1 MAEMDTSGGGGR
13 HQGKVKAK
21 KKDIHVDMTPM
32 VDLAFLLITFFML
45 TTTMSQPV
53 AMQLAV
59 PKPPDKDKI
68 EETSEAVKESQV
80 LTIIMDKDDI
90 IWYYEGLPQDLK
102 SNDLQRTA
110 YGADGIRQ
118 VILDKKQKVLQR
130 FREPDKTICLLKS
143 TSEARYKNI
152 VDILD
157 EMDITGIKIFA
168 LQDLLP
174 HEIQAVA
181 GKWNASSTQ

>member
-1 MAEMDTSGGGGR
+1 MAEIETSGEKDK
-13 HQGKVKAK
+13 GKVRAK
-21 KKDIHVDMTPM
+21 KQDIHVDMTPM

-59 PKPPDKDKI
+59 PRPPDEDKI

-80 LTIIMDKDDI
+80 LTIIMDKNDI
-90 IWYYEGLPQDLK
+90 VWYYEGLPQDLTT
-102 SNDLQRTA
+102 SDLIKTN
-110 YGADGIRQ
+110 YGANGIRE
-118 VILDKKQKVLQR
+118 VILDKKQRVLQR

-143 TSEARYKNI
+143 TSDARYKNI

-174 HEIQAVA
+174 HEKEAVA
-181 GKWNASSTQ
+181 GKWTTSDAQ